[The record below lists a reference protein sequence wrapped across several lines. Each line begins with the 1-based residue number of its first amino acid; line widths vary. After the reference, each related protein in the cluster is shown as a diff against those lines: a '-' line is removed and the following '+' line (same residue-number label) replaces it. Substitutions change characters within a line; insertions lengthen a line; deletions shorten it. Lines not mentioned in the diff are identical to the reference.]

1 MTSPIDDVIGWARR
15 LLESTAPDADPSQVY
30 TVADARIGLRVAL
43 ELYETSLP
51 SRAPG
56 AP

>member
-1 MTSPIDDVIGWARR
+1 MPPIDDVIGWARR